1 MRFQPRP
8 ITPRGPRNTKE
19 SDMKNSGK
27 VVVLLAL
34 LAAFCSGGSCRSD
47 VAQSAATSF
56 FDTFA
61 EAVANALATRLPANN
76 P

>member
-1 MRFQPRP
+1 
-8 ITPRGPRNTKE
+8 
-19 SDMKNSGK
+19 MKHSGK

-34 LAAFCSGGSCRSD
+34 LASFCTGGTCRSD
-47 VAQSAATSF
+47 VAQSAASSF

-61 EAVANALATRLPANN
+61 EALADALATRLPANN